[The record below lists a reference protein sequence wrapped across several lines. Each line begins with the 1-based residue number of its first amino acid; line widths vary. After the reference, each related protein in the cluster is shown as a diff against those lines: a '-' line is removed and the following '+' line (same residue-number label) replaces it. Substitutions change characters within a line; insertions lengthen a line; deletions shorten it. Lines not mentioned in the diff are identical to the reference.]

1 MSVFD
6 GLKGKAGGLK
16 EKATGLIGAN
26 SEKVKAGIGK
36 AGGFVDGRTGG
47 KYSGHIR
54 GVQSKAS
61 AMVDKIERDKGDG
74 TPGPTTPPATTL

>member
-16 EKATGLIGAN
+16 DKATGLIGAN
-26 SEKVKAGIGK
+26 SGKVKTGITK

-47 KYSGHIR
+47 KYSGRIR

-61 AMVDKIERDKGDG
+61 AMVDKIEREQRGG
-74 TPGPTTPPATTL
+74 TTGPTPPPASSL

>member
-16 EKATGLIGAN
+16 DKAAGLIGSN
-26 SEKVKAGIGK
+26 SGKVKAGIGK
-36 AGGFVDGRTGG
+36 AGGFIDGRTGH
-47 KYSGHIR
+47 KYARRIA

-61 AMVDKIERDKGDG
+61 AMVDKIERDRARGNG
-74 TPGPTTPPATTL
+74 TAGPQPPSA